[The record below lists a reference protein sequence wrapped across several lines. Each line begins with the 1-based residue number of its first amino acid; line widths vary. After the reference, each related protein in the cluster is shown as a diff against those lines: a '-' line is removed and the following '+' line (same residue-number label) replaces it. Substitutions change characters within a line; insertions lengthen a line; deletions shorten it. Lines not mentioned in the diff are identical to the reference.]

1 MACWPGKFCRG
12 KILCFHLHLEEA
24 CCVLVFSFAVYQGM
38 NFLWKGIMWVLQV
51 QWEMKTVTFL
61 HCICC
66 GQCPCLILSCFYQN
80 QPEVNKFH
88 STNQR
93 ISGTMF
99 TEILPTTS
107 ESSQV
112 SGIKRSKDVASQS
125 DFWGL
130 SSESPLAS
138 TLTEDDFLD
147 MVLGIYLSSSNQ
159 LFCFVLFFFYFWML
173 FCCPWESS
181 LGIADNHMDLT
192 KSKPIFE
199 VFSWK
204 EVLFFTW
211 S

>member
-1 MACWPGKFCRG
+1 MFSAAFRGGLLCIGFCFCSLSRDEFSLKG
-12 KILCFHLHLEEA
+12 LYANTPSSMGDEDCNFPPLHTSWSMPLPYSA
-24 CCVLVFSFAVYQGM
+24 L
-38 NFLWKGIMWVLQV
+38 
-51 QWEMKTVTFL
+51 
-61 HCICC
+61 
-66 GQCPCLILSCFYQN
+66 FYQN
-80 QPEVNKFH
+80 QPEVNNYH

-159 LFCFVLFFFYFWML
+159 LFCFLSFFISR
-173 FCCPWESS
+173 CCFVALENLLREFLQSY
-181 LGIADNHMDLT
+181 DLT
-192 KSKPIFE
+192 KSANIRGFL
-199 VFSWK
+199 S
-204 EVLFFTW
+204 
-211 S
+211 

>member
-159 LFCFVLFFFYFWML
+159 LFCFLSFFISR
-173 FCCPWESS
+173 CCFVALENLLREFLQSY
-181 LGIADNHMDLT
+181 DLT
-192 KSKPIFE
+192 KSANIRGFL
-199 VFSWK
+199 SWK
-204 EVLFFTW
+204 EVLYFTW